1 MKIVAG
7 MLIHNAKTYDR
18 LDLAKQAA
26 WSLASEADEL
36 IVWDNGST
44 DGTEE
49 WVRSIG
55 GHCDVPADGNTTGGR
70 GMNNVATAAA
80 KRGDIVVLTADDMIW
95 RPGWRQVVEE
105 FWTQADPRIAIF
117 CGLLEDEY
125 PWSVPEGGI
134 RVGTVHGL
142 IRPTVPGSGWTFR
155 SADWFDAI
163 GPVPEVQGYDD
174 TPTCKRLVERG
185 RLLVAADLAEHH
197 GEDRSVWGNKS
208 YRYAKPLDTRG
219 FPVTSTLPGRIYKSA
234 STHDATGSPRR
245 AS

>member
-80 KRGDIVVLTADDMIW
+80 KRGDVVVLTADDMIW

-105 FWTQADPRIAIF
+105 FWTAAPKQVAIL
-117 CGLLEDEY
+117 CGLLEPDY
-125 PWSVPEGGI
+125 PWSTPVGAMTCGG
-134 RVGTVHGL
+134 VTAL
-142 IRPTVPGSGWTFR
+142 LRPTVPGSAWTFR
-155 SADWFDAI
+155 SADWRSHI
-163 GPVPEVQGYDD
+163 GPVPEVQGHDD
-174 TPTCKRLVERG
+174 VPTCHRLVTQG
-185 RLLVAADLAEHH
+185 FVLAAVDLAEHW
-197 GEDRSVWGNKS
+197 GEDRSIWGNQS
-208 YRYAKPLDTRG
+208 HQWAKPLDTQG
-219 FPVTSTLPGRIYKSA
+219 ATVTSTAAGSMEPS
-234 STHDATGSPRR
+234 DVATQSGQV
-245 AS
+245 